1 MISIK
6 ESLKDKVKFLFSK
19 KGMPYEKVCL
29 LVAMV
34 VTFALSA
41 LLNGNFTKDASVIVI
56 DLDHSM
62 YTRQLINEM
71 NASEYIKVKAVLN
84 TAADPEKLCYS
95 DEAIAVVYFPRGLE
109 EDRYTGTAT
118 NIGVFYDNTNASQ
131 SVNVRTAIN
140 QIISLDNAVTNGDV
154 GSTNDNLQGGVSIAE
169 RKLFNPQQSPDNQQ
183 VFGFLF
189 FFGSMFFAFATLGM
203 SRKFF
208 SQSKKFLLQ
217 QEREQR
223 EKEELQTVAMK
234 VSR

>member
-6 ESLKDKVKFLFSK
+6 ESLKDEVKFLFSK

-56 DLDHSM
+56 DLDHLM

-71 NASEYIKVKAVLN
+71 NASEYIKV
-84 TAADPEKLCYS
+84 CYS

-140 QIISLDNAVTNGDV
+140 QIISLDNAVANGDV
-154 GSTNDNLQGGVSIAE
+154 GSTNDNLQGGVNIAE

-208 SQSKKFLLQ
+208 SQRKKFLLQ

-223 EKEELQTVAMK
+223 EKEELQTVAME